1 MTQIDAYTAEA
12 RAATILHGL
21 GFTEGQIH
29 GTTGS
34 LSGGWRMRVAIAGAL
49 FIQPE
54 VQRSRLQSY
63 ISYKFDILALFGV
76 LIKALLLLL
85 DSWCRR

>member
-1 MTQIDAYTAEA
+1 MQIFDRMTQIDAYTAEA

-54 VQRSRLQSY
+54 V
-63 ISYKFDILALFGV
+63 
-76 LIKALLLLL
+76 
-85 DSWCRR
+85 

>member
-54 VQRSRLQSY
+54 V
-63 ISYKFDILALFGV
+63 
-76 LIKALLLLL
+76 
-85 DSWCRR
+85 